1 MDSLAELILGLLGVL
16 LEIFAEALLEFLM
29 GAIADALSRLLRRLF
44 VTTYRMGP
52 IQSGAIFTLLGCGAG
67 FFSLAMFPRPIF
79 GAHHFHGASLLIS
92 PLAAGLGMSVV
103 GWMVRHRGGRRA
115 RIETFRYGFVFAP
128 AMAIVRFV
136 LVTRP

>member
-1 MDSLAELILGLLGVL
+1 MDNLAELILGLLGVL
-16 LEIFAEALLEFLM
+16 LEVLGEALLEFSM

-52 IQSGAIFTLLGCGAG
+52 IQSGAIFALLGCGAG
-67 FFSLAMFPRPIF
+67 FFSLAAFPHPIF
-79 GAHHFHGASLLIS
+79 GARPFHGASLLIS
-92 PLAAGLGMSVV
+92 PLATGLGMSVV

-115 RIETFRYGFVFAP
+115 RIETFRYGFVFAL